1 MMHRFLLIIF
11 FFIQSYLNAQVIE
24 YHFIDKKSGEGI
36 QNVKVFFQIWS
47 PSNNIKKDTS
57 FVLIANQ
64 KGIVSFPKN
73 TVLLNSVISWKAVH
87 PLYQDVIQ
95 SKRIGVFKSDTLSIE
110 IEMKANDQQEIKEV
124 IIKAPGIPDTVFQS
138 EKLSVADFE
147 IQKDGRIILLTYPK
161 QLKKGGDI
169 LLFDGQDV
177 LATFPVDDNPQKLIR
192 DFRGNTHVVCENG
205 IFTLQSQK
213 NNLFLASIEKEY
225 FIKYIAPIVDT
236 NRTKM
241 YLNNFN
247 EEYPAFDYF
256 TFDKLD
262 SSYRKLMHIE
272 DEWMME
278 LYKSEYKWMDVRTKL
293 WAKNKEYETGIEAEV
308 WVGANYFTQSL
319 YYKEAYA
326 PFFHRNDSLFIFDY
340 AHDQLT
346 IFSSWG
352 RALDTIPIY
361 YHYNPTKTGWKK
373 NMIQDKETGAFY
385 GVFETNGYSYLG
397 LIDVTSGKITNKVKL
412 AFKYVDKIRVNN
424 NFVYYVY
431 RPFESTQKKYLYKEQ
446 LPYFLPN
453 ASVFQQPVS
462 TKQD

>member
-1 MMHRFLLIIF
+1 
-11 FFIQSYLNAQVIE
+11 
-24 YHFIDKKSGEGI
+24 
-36 QNVKVFFQIWS
+36 
-47 PSNNIKKDTS
+47 
-57 FVLIANQ
+57 
-64 KGIVSFPKN
+64 
-73 TVLLNSVISWKAVH
+73 
-87 PLYQDVIQ
+87 
-95 SKRIGVFKSDTLSIE
+95 
-110 IEMKANDQQEIKEV
+110 
-124 IIKAPGIPDTVFQS
+124 
-138 EKLSVADFE
+138 
-147 IQKDGRIILLTYPK
+147 
-161 QLKKGGDI
+161 
-169 LLFDGQDV
+169 
-177 LATFPVDDNPQKLIR
+177 
-192 DFRGNTHVVCENG
+192 
-205 IFTLQSQK
+205 
-213 NNLFLASIEKEY
+213 
-225 FIKYIAPIVDT
+225 
-236 NRTKM
+236 
-241 YLNNFN
+241 
-247 EEYPAFDYF
+247 
-256 TFDKLD
+256 
-262 SSYRKLMHIE
+262 MHIE

-326 PFFHRNDSLFIFDY
+326 PLFHRNDSLFIFDY

>member
-1 MMHRFLLIIF
+1 MMHRLLLILF
-11 FFIQSYLNAQVIE
+11 FFIRANLNSQVLE
-24 YHFIDKKSGEGI
+24 YHFIDKKSGEDI

-47 PSNNIKKDTS
+47 TANNIKKDTS
-57 FVLIANQ
+57 FALISNQ
-64 KGIVSFPKN
+64 KGKVIFPKN
-73 TVLLNSVISWKAVH
+73 TFLLNSLISLKASH

-95 SKRIGVFKSDTLSIE
+95 SKRIGIFKTDTLSIE
-110 IEMKANDQQEIKEV
+110 IEMKSDDQQQIKEV

-177 LATFPVDDNPQKLIR
+177 LATFPVEDKPQKLIR
-192 DFRGNTHVVCENG
+192 DFRGNTHVLCENS

-213 NNLFLASIEKEY
+213 NNLFLASIEKDY
-225 FIKYIAPIVDT
+225 FIKYIVPIVDT

-247 EEYPAFDYF
+247 EVYPAFDYF
-256 TFDKLD
+256 TFDKFD

-293 WAKNKEYETGIEAEV
+293 WAKNKEYETGIEAEI

-326 PFFHRNDSLFIFDY
+326 PLFHRNDSLFIFDY
-340 AHDQLT
+340 AHDRLT

-361 YHYNPTKTGWKK
+361 HHYNPAKTGWKK
-373 NMIQDKETGAFY
+373 NIIQDKETGAFY
-385 GVFETNGYSYLG
+385 GVFELNGFSYLG
-397 LIDVTSGKITNKVKL
+397 LIDVLSGKITNKVKL

-453 ASVFQQPVS
+453 SSVFQQP
-462 TKQD
+462 TPEKQD

>member
-1 MMHRFLLIIF
+1 MQRFLLILF
-11 FFIQSYLNAQVIE
+11 FFIQGFLNAQVIE
-24 YHFIDKKSGEGI
+24 YHFIDKKSGEDI

-47 PSNNIKKDTS
+47 PSNKLKKDTS

-73 TVLLNSVISWKAVH
+73 AVLLNSVISLKAVH

-110 IEMKANDQQEIKEV
+110 IEMKADDQQEIKEV

-192 DFRGNTHVVCENG
+192 DFRGNTHVVCENN

-213 NNLFLASIEKEY
+213 NNLFLASIEKDY
-225 FIKYIAPIVDT
+225 FIKYIVPIVDT

-247 EEYPAFDYF
+247 EVFPAFDYF

-319 YYKEAYA
+319 YYQEAYA
-326 PFFHRNDSLFIFDY
+326 PLFHRNDSLFIFDY

-397 LIDVTSGKITNKVKL
+397 LIDVTSGKIINKVKL

-453 ASVFQQPVS
+453 GSVFQQPVS

>member
-1 MMHRFLLIIF
+1 MMHRLLLILF
-11 FFIQSYLNAQVIE
+11 FFIRANLNSQVLE
-24 YHFIDKKSGEGI
+24 YHFIDKKSGEDI

-47 PSNNIKKDTS
+47 TANNIKKDTS
-57 FVLIANQ
+57 FALISNQ
-64 KGIVSFPKN
+64 KGKVIFPKN
-73 TVLLNSVISWKAVH
+73 TFLLNSLISLKASH

-95 SKRIGVFKSDTLSIE
+95 SKRIGIFKTDTLSIE
-110 IEMKANDQQEIKEV
+110 IEMKSDDQQQIKEV

-177 LATFPVDDNPQKLIR
+177 LATFPVEDKPQKLIR
-192 DFRGNTHVVCENG
+192 DFRGNTHVLCENS

-213 NNLFLASIEKEY
+213 NNLFLASIEKDY
-225 FIKYIAPIVDT
+225 FIKYIVPIVDT

-247 EEYPAFDYF
+247 EVYPAFDYF

-293 WAKNKEYETGIEAEV
+293 WAKNKEYETGIEAEI

-326 PFFHRNDSLFIFDY
+326 PLFHRNDSLFIFDY
-340 AHDQLT
+340 AHDRLT

-361 YHYNPTKTGWKK
+361 HHYNPAKTGWKK
-373 NMIQDKETGAFY
+373 NIIQDKETGAFY
-385 GVFETNGYSYLG
+385 GVFELNGFSYLG
-397 LIDVTSGKITNKVKL
+397 LIDVLSGKITNKVKL

-453 ASVFQQPVS
+453 SSVFQQP
-462 TKQD
+462 TPEKQD